1 MNWKPGPARCRNDQ
15 IEAEIL
21 ATDMNVSG
29 SIAIRWKHKTGIGWN
44 LAMMNSNGRYSRKSE
59 NAMDLLP
66 PKLSRDEVASKCVT
80 AFLQGYDD
88 GGTTGSG
95 VRAVIECYDQLR
107 REGLCDE

>member
-21 ATDMNVSG
+21 ATNMDASG

-44 LAMMNSNGRYSRKSE
+44 LAMMNSAGRYSSQVE

-66 PKLSRDEVASKCVT
+66 PKLSRDEVVAQCAAAYMASYRSI
-80 AFLQGYDD
+80 AEDIRAALDHYDK
-88 GGTTGSG
+88 
-95 VRAVIECYDQLR
+95 LR

>member
-1 MNWKPGPARCRNDQ
+1 MRKTTY
-15 IEAEIL
+15 EAEVLANDMGGYWPIL
-21 ATDMNVSG
+21 VRYRLRGTDDAWTGLQLTADGKVDKNG
-29 SIAIRWKHKTGIGWN
+29 GASIC
-44 LAMMNSNGRYSRKSE
+44 
-59 NAMDLLP
+59 DLLP

>member
-1 MNWKPGPARCRNDQ
+1 MNWKPGPAKTRDGR
-15 IEAEIL
+15 EARIYAVDGGRDKNLIHGAIL
-21 ATDMNVSG
+21 
-29 SIAIRWKHKTGIGWN
+29 TGDVW
-44 LAMMNSNGRYSRKSE
+44 LSQTWYSDGRMIKRE
-59 NAMDLLP
+59 ECLEDLIP